1 MNISLFAQTSY
12 SNMNRNPYGNMR
24 EDSQGFYGLNGQNA
38 YSQNSTGGNSFMSD
52 INNSYA
58 NSQNSERLSKNRQ
71 MRAMIR
77 DLNNSSDKSDSPFS
91 IYSKDG
97 RLNDIWEMSKSSD
110 KDEDKVK
117 KPLNYNY
124 KEVSNKIQRA
134 KNSITAGQAMLS
146 AKRKVLE
153 LKRKIA
159 NGDGDADELQL
170 ALTHATRME
179 MVARKKKHN
188 LELEELAEIT
198 RQRDEKL
205 DKMKETASNMK
216 NQMIEAKEDEISE
229 DEDDIFEERE
239 AMLEELQEEI
249 EERNEEVSEEMMAEL
264 NAQIAEFGEEAL
276 REMEEAMELLEELEM
291 LDPHMSEEEL
301 EKVKRKH
308 RASEEKA
315 ILKADMDYLKDTI
328 KHQMAQTNSM
338 SGFGGG
344 SSSVGSA
351 TFSASVGGADLSV
364 SAAADVSMP
373 SIDISA

>member
-12 SNMNRNPYGNMR
+12 SNMYQNSYSNTRAG
-24 EDSQGFYGLNGQNA
+24 SQGFYGQNA
-38 YSQNSTGGNSFMSD
+38 YGRNSAGNNSFLSD

-58 NSQNSERLSKNRQ
+58 NSQNSEKLSKTQQ

-77 DLNNSSDKSDSPFS
+77 DLNKTDTQSDSPFS

-97 RLNDIWEMSKSSD
+97 RLNDIWEMAKSSD

-159 NGDGDADELQL
+159 NGDGDSDELQL

-205 DKMKETASNMK
+205 DKMKETASDMK
-216 NQMIEAKEDEISE
+216 NQMIEAKEDEIGES
-229 DEDDIFEERE
+229 EDDIFEERE
-239 AMLEELQEEI
+239 EMLDELQEEI
-249 EERNEEVSEEMMAEL
+249 KEKNEEISEETMAEL
-264 NAQIAEFGEEAL
+264 NKQIAEFGEEAL
-276 REMEEAMELLEELEM
+276 REMEEAMELLEDLEM

-328 KHQMAQTNSM
+328 KHQMSQTNSM
-338 SGFGGG
+338 SGLGSG
-344 SSSVGSA
+344 SSSFNSA
-351 TFSASVGGADLSV
+351 AFSASVGGADISV

>member
-12 SNMNRNPYGNMR
+12 SNMYQNPYSNTRAG
-24 EDSQGFYGLNGQNA
+24 SQGYYGQNA
-38 YSQNSTGGNSFMSD
+38 YGRNSAGNNSFLSD

-58 NSQNSERLSKNRQ
+58 NSQNSEKLSKTQQ

-77 DLNNSSDKSDSPFS
+77 DLNKTDAQSDSPFS

-97 RLNDIWEMSKSSD
+97 RLNDIWEMAKSSD

-159 NGDGDADELQL
+159 NGDGDSDELQL

-205 DKMKETASNMK
+205 DKMKEAASDMK

-229 DEDDIFEERE
+229 AEDDIFEERE
-239 AMLEELQEEI
+239 EMLEELQEEI
-249 EERNEEVSEEMMAEL
+249 KEKNEEISEEMMAEL
-264 NAQIAEFGEEAL
+264 NEQIAEFGEEAL

-328 KHQMAQTNSM
+328 KHQMSQTNSM
-338 SGFGGG
+338 SGFGSG
-344 SSSVGSA
+344 SSSFDSA
-351 TFSASVGGADLSV
+351 SFSASVSGADVSV
-364 SAAADVSMP
+364 STATDVSMP